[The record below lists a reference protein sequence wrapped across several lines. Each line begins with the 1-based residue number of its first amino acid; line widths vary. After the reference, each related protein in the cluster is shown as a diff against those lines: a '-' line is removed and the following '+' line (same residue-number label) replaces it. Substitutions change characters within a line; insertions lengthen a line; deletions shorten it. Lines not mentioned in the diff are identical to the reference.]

1 MGPCVVSHEKSGTI
15 LPNRKPPSVDC
26 SGYKSMYAFV
36 PVDRSSIAPP
46 NNEVVDDG
54 RTAVEVAG
62 TWKAH
67 DDEVVKANDANT
79 RIEFLNN
86 MVSVI

>member
-46 NNEVVDDG
+46 YNVVADDG
-54 RTAVEVAG
+54 RTVKVVG
-62 TWKAH
+62 TWKA
-67 DDEVVKANDANT
+67 DEDEVVKASDAKT

-86 MVSVI
+86 MVSVV